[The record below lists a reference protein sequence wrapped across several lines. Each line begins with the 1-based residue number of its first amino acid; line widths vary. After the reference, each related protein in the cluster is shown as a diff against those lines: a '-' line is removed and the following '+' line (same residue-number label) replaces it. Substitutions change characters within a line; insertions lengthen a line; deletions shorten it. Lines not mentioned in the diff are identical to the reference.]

1 MSRIDVSLH
10 GRADLPELL
19 HAEEA
24 ENGGSIR
31 RRVVVAFFLLALLCG
46 GIFGGVLYA
55 VYDTVSSRLVQWHME
70 PVLRMLIASEQ
81 DARQFSGPD
90 GAEHDAHFG
99 DKLASAM
106 GVRLYKDAD
115 VPLPYRP
122 YTPERYQLTRIAGD
136 HYALSFATDDGDL
149 YVIEGRIEDFE
160 QAGAIMGRVFG
171 VFSLFCVVLSLAF
184 GAVLSRQLTSPLLA
198 LARRVREGEP
208 VSASPLCR
216 RKDELGFL
224 ARAFARRE
232 AELSDYL
239 AREQAFTGDVSHE
252 LRTPLTVLRS
262 GVEILEDFTR
272 DAEGIPPARK
282 RAILSTLERM
292 QRTGRDMA
300 ETLGTMLV
308 LARRPDRLEIRDLD
322 MDELLA
328 AQLDFWR
335 PMAERKGLELIFVRT
350 AGEDVVS
357 VAGNAELSAMMVKNL
372 LENAVRYTVSG
383 YVRVELEENGLC
395 VRNSAP
401 PLDEEARRRIFERG
415 ERGPSDP
422 SSGSGLGLSLALRAC
437 KHMGWS
443 ISCES
448 DSEGNAFRVG
458 FGRRR

>member
-1 MSRIDVSLH
+1 MSRV
-10 GRADLPELL
+10 DLPSHRRTDFSASLQD
-19 HAEEA
+19 EA
-24 ENGGSIR
+24 DENGGSIR
-31 RRVVVAFFLLALLCG
+31 RRVFAAFFLLTLICG
-46 GIFGGVLYA
+46 GIFGGALYA

-70 PVLRMLIASEQ
+70 PVLRMLIASDQ
-81 DARQFSGPD
+81 DARRFSGGD
-90 GAEHDAHFG
+90 EAEHDAHFG
-99 DKLASAM
+99 GKLAAAM
-106 GVRLYKDAD
+106 GVRLYKDAE

-122 YTPERYQLTRIAGD
+122 YTPERYQLTRIASD

-149 YVIEGRIEDFE
+149 YVIEGRIEDFA
-160 QAGAIMGRVFG
+160 QVGAILGRVFG
-171 VFSLFCVVLSLAF
+171 VFFLFCVVLSLAS

-208 VSASPLCR
+208 VSASPLCH

-272 DAEGIPPARK
+272 DAEGMSPARK
-282 RAILSTLERM
+282 GAILSTLERM

-300 ETLGTMLV
+300 ETLGTMLL
-308 LARRPDRLEIRDLD
+308 LARRPAHLELRDLD
-322 MDELLA
+322 MDELMA
-328 AQLDFWR
+328 AQMDFWR
-335 PMAERKGLELIFVRT
+335 PVAERKGLELVFVRT
-350 AGEDVVS
+350 AGEDAVS
-357 VAGNAELSAMMVKNL
+357 AVGNAELAAMIVKNL
-372 LENAVRYTVSG
+372 LENAVRYTESG
-383 YVRVELEENGLC
+383 YVRVELEESGLC

-415 ERGPSDP
+415 ERGTSGA

-437 KHMGWS
+437 KHMGWR
-443 ISCES
+443 ITCES
-448 DSEGNAFRVG
+448 DAEGNAFRVG
-458 FGRRR
+458 FGRRV